1 MFLGRFLGNVK
12 IRKEQFM
19 IKKNYK
25 GRCIKKSVS
34 KSKEVCRIYSDIQLA
49 YLDVLQG
56 NKDIIEIQ
64 CNVSLD
70 DFETKDYTTDFLC
83 TKTNGDLIVRECVF
97 RKLLTKPMTVKLLDI
112 SRNYW
117 LRHGVEDW
125 GLVIDA
131 EK

>member
-1 MFLGRFLGNVK
+1 
-12 IRKEQFM
+12 M

-25 GRCIKKSVS
+25 GRCVKKSVG
-34 KSKEVCRIYSDIQLA
+34 KAKEVCRTYNEIQLA
-49 YLDVLQG
+49 YLDVLQERT
-56 NKDIIEIQ
+56 DIAEIR
-64 CNVSLD
+64 CNVPLD
-70 DFETKDYTTDFLC
+70 GSDSTEYMTDFLC
-83 TKTNGDLIVRECVF
+83 TKSNGDLMVRECVF

-112 SRNYW
+112 SRDYW